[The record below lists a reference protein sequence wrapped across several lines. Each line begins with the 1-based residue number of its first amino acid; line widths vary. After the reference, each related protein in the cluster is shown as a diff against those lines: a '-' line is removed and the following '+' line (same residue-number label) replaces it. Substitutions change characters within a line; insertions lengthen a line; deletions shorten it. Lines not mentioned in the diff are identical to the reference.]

1 MAPKICA
8 SMYGRTLLK
17 LPVATANASV
27 TAGLR
32 WPGPPH
38 AFAVNTPVI
47 TAKAQPVAIA
57 IQPAFSAFDFR
68 NNTLATTPFPMR
80 IRIMVPMNSPNIC
93 FSIVGPYP
101 ALSSIGVQPV
111 ERSYHRLLPEA
122 VQLVAALRIHRGL

>member
-1 MAPKICA
+1 MASKIRA
-8 SMYGRTLLK
+8 SVYGRTLLK

-47 TAKAQPVAIA
+47 TANAQPVAIA

-68 NNTLATTPFPMR
+68 SNTPDTTPFPMR
-80 IRIMVPMNSPNIC
+80 IRIMVPMNSPHIC
-93 FSIVGPYP
+93 VSIVGLFS
-101 ALSSIGVQPV
+101 ARSLIGVEPV
-111 ERSYHRLLPEA
+111 ERSYYRLLPEA
-122 VQLVAALRIHRGL
+122 VQLVAN